1 MKLCGDIGGTKVLLG
16 IVEEATDDTAPP
28 WRLQKRFTCADY
40 TNFAPL
46 LGDFLA
52 EAQAAGIH
60 GMEISGGCLAV
71 AGPVDADGQRAHL
84 TNLPWLIDAVAL
96 AATFGLG
103 RLHLVNDF
111 VAAAAGI
118 AVLAPQDIVDLQAG
132 EPLERDVRIIV
143 GAGTGLGV
151 AALVCTDA
159 LSTLNAQLSI
169 QDSRLKTPC
178 WHILHGEGGHCGF
191 APADQQQAD
200 LWAFLHE
207 RAPTGRVTAEQ
218 VISGPGLLTIYDF
231 LCSRQPVDQPD
242 PRQAENIA
250 AALTQLAETQP
261 NSLARQAVDLFC
273 AAYGAFAGDM
283 AMTYMARGG
292 VYIAGGIAARILPLL
307 RSGPFLNA
315 FNAKVEHRELA
326 LRMPLRVITD
336 PLLGLRGAASLA
348 TTASNH

>member
-60 GMEISGGCLAV
+60 GMEISGGCLAI

-118 AVLAPQDIVDLQAG
+118 AALAPQDIVELQAG
-132 EPLERDVRIIV
+132 EPLEHDVRIVV

-151 AALVCTDA
+151 AALACTDA
-159 LSTLNAQLSI
+159 PSPLNW
-169 QDSRLKTPC
+169 R
-178 WHILHGEGGHCGF
+178 ILPGEGGHCGF
-191 APADQQQAD
+191 APANQQQAD

-207 RAPTGRVTAEQ
+207 RTPTGRVTAEQ
-218 VISGPGLLTIYDF
+218 VVSGPGLLAIYDF
-231 LCSRQPVDQPD
+231 LCSRQPADQPD
-242 PRQAENIA
+242 PRHAENVA
-250 AALTQLAETQP
+250 ATLTQLAETQP
-261 NSLARQAVDLFC
+261 DSLARQAVDLFC

-315 FNAKVEHRELA
+315 FNTKAEHRELA
-326 LRMPLRVITD
+326 MRMPLRVVTD
-336 PLLGLRGAASLA
+336 PLLGLRGAALLA
-348 TTASNH
+348 TTASNHR